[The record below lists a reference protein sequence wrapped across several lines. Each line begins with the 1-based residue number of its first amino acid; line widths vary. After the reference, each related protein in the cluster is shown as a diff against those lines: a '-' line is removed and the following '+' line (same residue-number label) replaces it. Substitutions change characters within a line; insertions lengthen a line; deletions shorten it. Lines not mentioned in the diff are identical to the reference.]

1 MLFLGFNPMIMANR
15 RFKTLHFW
23 LLLMWLPFSVIAQTP
38 SYLFRYYTSDNGLS
52 HNYVDCMLKDSHGYM
67 WIGTWNGLNRFDG
80 YQFKVYDTE
89 SAKHFKTSGNFI
101 YELFET
107 KSGDVLIGTNNG
119 LDIYHYKGDSISSI
133 NISNEAIDDK
143 AIRAIVRAAD
153 DLIAVATNN
162 HIQFLKTDGNEII
175 LTNQVLSFGKNEFGN
190 PDYRISSLAYDQ
202 DKNLWIGTSSGLMR
216 IDHQTNE
223 RQYFSVDFSKSLLSN
238 VINCIYVD
246 TQGQIWVGTSQ
257 GTATF
262 TASGEMISFLH
273 MPQNVPGELP
283 HNIVKAFAEDA
294 NGNLIIGTLGGMAIH
309 NPKVNT
315 YHSIFAIPYMNFG
328 LNSNFVNCLLTDNEG
343 NVWVGTEN
351 AGVDRY
357 NVHEDHFRV
366 MIHHPSGVNSINN
379 QVVNS
384 ISKDDRYLWI
394 GTAGGGLNRYDIENN
409 QFKYYKWN
417 VADIQ
422 SVPANFISALKK
434 DKNDNLWVGTWGEGI
449 GRLNKSEFE
458 SGRFIR
464 IQNDLSN
471 PASLRDN
478 FISSFAFDKAGRLW
492 VGTGQGIDV
501 LTEDGRKITHFTS
514 LADGKSLT
522 QIGFLLFDST
532 NTLWVATVN
541 GLFCVMPDSNGLI
554 DPAKS
559 KIMSFEH
566 NSADSTSMSGT
577 YTISLMEDRH
587 HNIWAGTYGD
597 GVNLLTRSDIQSGSY
612 RFKHFNK
619 KHGLCDNIAYQI
631 QEDSKGQVWIS
642 TNNGLA
648 CLDPATGDVKNFFVE
663 DGLPTN
669 QFFWNASFKTKEG
682 GLYFGSI
689 NGLVALNHINGRSI
703 SFDRQ
708 VAITSVHFGNHEVLV
723 GEKIG
728 SVNVLSENLT
738 DAKIIHVPHSVSE
751 FSIGFSALRYA
762 QPEKLKYY
770 YMLEGYDKE
779 WHIADYQQRNAIYM
793 NLPYGTYYFKVKV
806 VSAYDEKI
814 ESPERVIQVQI
825 QAPFYRNVFFQILML
840 LLLFVIVWLV
850 IKYRTRAL
858 HKKNILLEQLVEK
871 RTSVIEEQNEE
882 LRVQAESLKDI
893 NAQLEERQEHIE
905 IQNIE
910 LDEHRN
916 RLEELVANRTAE
928 LERAKEKAVESDQLK
943 SAFLANMSHEIR
955 TPMNAIIGFSS
966 LLVDDDLTRE
976 EQSGLINMITS
987 NSEALLHL
995 IDDILDLSM
1004 IESNQM
1010 KVQIENCNL
1019 NGLLDNVFSSIV
1031 LINRNDNLEIRINNQ
1046 LREHNL
1052 YIRTDAY
1059 RVNQILLNLMNNA
1072 LKFTDHG
1079 FVEIGVRRDNDKVA
1093 FYVHDTGRGIL
1104 PKELEVIFERF
1115 RKIEND
1121 KNRLYRGAGLGLSI
1135 SKRLSELLGGQL
1147 RVESSNDNGSTFFFE
1162 LPWLYVSNNDDAVS
1176 GSSLGVSELKW
1187 LGKTVLIVE
1196 DEYSNY
1202 LYLNKVL
1209 EQKNIHTLW
1218 AKDGLE
1224 AISMVE
1230 NGTTIDLILMDI
1242 NMPKLNGI
1250 EAFRQIKATY
1260 PNLKI
1265 IAQTAYARY
1274 EDESR
1279 IRDMGFDGFIGK
1291 PIKLKAL
1298 NELIERFFSQKL

>member
-1 MLFLGFNPMIMANR
+1 
-15 RFKTLHFW
+15 
-23 LLLMWLPFSVIAQTP
+23 MWLPFAAISQAP

-89 SAKHFKTSGNFI
+89 SPSHCKTSGNFI
-101 YELFET
+101 YELLET
-107 KSGDVLIGTNNG
+107 PNGDILIGTNNG
-119 LDIYHYKGDSISSI
+119 LDIYHYKGDSISKFD
-133 NISNEAIDDK
+133 ISHKAIDDK
-143 AIRAIVRAAD
+143 AIRAIVYAGD
-153 DLIAVATNN
+153 DLIALATNN
-162 HIQFLKTDGNEII
+162 HIQFLKTVGNKIVLTDQI
-175 LTNQVLSFGKNEFGN
+175 LQFGESEFGN
-190 PDYRISSLAYDQ
+190 PDWRISSLAYDHQ
-202 DKNLWIGTSSGLMR
+202 KNLWIGTTSGLMR
-216 IDHQTNE
+216 IDHQTNQ
-223 RQYFSVDFSKSLLSN
+223 RQYFSVDFSRSLLSN

-262 TASGEMISFLH
+262 TSAGEMISFLH
-273 MPQNVPGELP
+273 MPQNIPGELP

-294 NGNLIIGTLGGMAIH
+294 NGNLIIGTLGGMAVH
-309 NPKVNT
+309 NPKDNS
-315 YHSIFAIPYMNFG
+315 YRSIFAIPYMKFG

-357 NVHEDHFRV
+357 NVYEDHFRV
-366 MIHHPSGVNSINN
+366 MIHQPSGANSINN

-384 ISKDDRYLWI
+384 INKDDQYIWI
-394 GTAGGGLNRYDIENN
+394 GTAGGGLNRYDLHTN
-409 QFKYYKWN
+409 QFKYYLWN
-417 VADIQ
+417 ASDLRSI
-422 SVPANFISALKK
+422 PTNFISALIK
-434 DKNDNLWVGTWGEGI
+434 DGTGNLWVGTWGEGI
-449 GRLNKSEFE
+449 ARLKKSEFE
-458 SGRFIR
+458 SGRFDR
-464 IQNDLSN
+464 IHNDLAN

-492 VGTGQGIDV
+492 VGTGLGIDII
-501 LTEDGRKITHFTS
+501 TNDGAKITHFTS
-514 LADGKSLT
+514 LINGKSLN
-522 QIGFLLFDST
+522 QIGFMLFDSS
-532 NTLWVATVN
+532 NSLWVATVN
-541 GLFCVMPDSNGLI
+541 GLFCVLPEKNGLI
-554 DPAKS
+554 DPAKAQ
-559 KIMSFEH
+559 IQSFEH
-566 NSADSTSMSGT
+566 SDKDSTSMNGT
-577 YTISLMEDRH
+577 YTISLMEDQN

-597 GVNLLTRSDIQSGSY
+597 GVNLLMRETIRAGNF

-648 CLDPATGDVKNFFVE
+648 CLNPATGDIKNFFIE

-669 QFFWNASFKTKEG
+669 QFFWNASFKSKEG
-682 GLYFGSI
+682 MLYFGSI

-703 SFDRQ
+703 HIDRQ
-708 VAITSVHFGNHEVLV
+708 VAITSVHFGNREVLV

-728 SVNVLSENLT
+728 RVKVLAENLT
-738 DAKIIHVPHSVSE
+738 DAKIIHVPHSISE

-779 WHIADYQQRNAIYM
+779 WHIADYQQRKAIYM
-793 NLPYGTYYFKVKV
+793 NLPHGTYYFKVKV
-806 VSAYDEKI
+806 VSVYDEQI
-814 ESPERVIQVQI
+814 QSPERVIQVEI
-825 QAPFYRNVFFQILML
+825 QAPFYRNIFFQILML
-840 LLLFVIVWLV
+840 VLVFVTIWLLV
-850 IKYRTRAL
+850 KYRTRAL
-858 HKKNILLEQLVEK
+858 RKKNILLEQLVEK
-871 RTSVIEEQNEE
+871 RTAVIEEQNEE
-882 LRVQAESLKDI
+882 LRVQAENLKDI

-928 LERAKEKAVESDQLK
+928 LERAKQKAEESDQLK

-966 LLVDDDLTRE
+966 LLVDDDLTRD
-976 EQSGLINMITS
+976 EQSGLINMITT

-1010 KVQIENCNL
+1010 KVQIENCSL

-1031 LINRNDNLEIRINNQ
+1031 LINRNDKLEIKINNQ
-1046 LREHNL
+1046 LREQNL
-1052 YIRTDAY
+1052 FIRTDAY
-1059 RVNQILLNLMNNA
+1059 RVNQILLNLLNNA

-1079 FVEIGVRRDNDKVA
+1079 FVEIGVCQNDDKVV

-1104 PKELEVIFERF
+1104 PQELDVIFERF

-1135 SKRLSELLGGQL
+1135 SKRLSELLGGKL
-1147 RVESSNDNGSTFFFE
+1147 RAESANDNGSTFFFE
-1162 LPWLYVSNNDDAVS
+1162 LPWRYISANDVVVDD
-1176 GSSLGVSELKW
+1176 SSSDIPELNW
-1187 LGKTVLIVE
+1187 QGKTVLIVE

-1209 EQKNIHTLW
+1209 VQKNIRTIW
-1218 AKDGLE
+1218 AKDGME
-1224 AISMVE
+1224 AVSMVE
-1230 NGTTIDLILMDI
+1230 NGTKIDLILMDI

-1250 EAFRQIKATY
+1250 EALRQIKANY

-1274 EDESR
+1274 EDETR

-1298 NELIERFFSQKL
+1298 NELIERFFSENR